1 MKVDVQLEEEVES
14 FVQSVAE
21 LDKLALK
28 YRPVKHHAQGWDM
41 KDVMWMFD
49 NSEEVDADTKLLLQL
64 RSEVTETCKSAEKI
78 GSVLEA
84 VPANEHGQKLRKLCA
99 HELRGDVAL
108 TISTMLACDVVL
120 NAKHAGKQKVVCAD
134 VFKYMASTLG
144 VTKRDL
150 ANVSGKLMAQLQQIE
165 EPQAAK
171 KRSMQ
176 LASIDG
182 MRVALAAA
190 EIVRM
195 VT

>member
-1 MKVDVQLEEEVES
+1 
-14 FVQSVAE
+14 
-21 LDKLALK
+21 
-28 YRPVKHHAQGWDM
+28 
-41 KDVMWMFD
+41 
-49 NSEEVDADTKLLLQL
+49 
-64 RSEVTETCKSAEKI
+64 
-78 GSVLEA
+78 
-84 VPANEHGQKLRKLCA
+84 
-99 HELRGDVAL
+99 
-108 TISTMLACDVVL
+108 MLACDVVL

-182 MRVALAAA
+182 A
-190 EIVRM
+190 E
-195 VT
+195 